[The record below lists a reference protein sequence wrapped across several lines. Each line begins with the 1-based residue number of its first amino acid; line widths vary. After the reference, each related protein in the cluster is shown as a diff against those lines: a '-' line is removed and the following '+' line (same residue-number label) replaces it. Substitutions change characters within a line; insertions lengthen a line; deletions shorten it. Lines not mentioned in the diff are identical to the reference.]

1 MTTVDQ
7 RFLSVR
13 DLLQDGRICL
23 DGPLISDATKF
34 AVECLNLPQSVDT
47 ICERAGIT
55 RDVYNH
61 YADILNNLFKGFNT
75 MFEIADDFGAIIKTV
90 DAACKKT
97 LEFAAKA
104 QSDFPSLFDLFRQ
117 LRDKPTPEVKEKL
130 NKLTMELIVSANTAS
145 RTSGSISLAGVIN
158 AWNDN
163 REYLRGMYADLVKRM
178 QDPSLQEILEKL
190 LNIHGGIVGLDNL
203 KKWIES
209 LDEHTGKAV
218 KDLEYFRG
226 SWEAID
232 TDATTLQ
239 EFLYDP
245 HSPKV
250 EVFLRVE
257 LAHLLLGWKDVTD
270 EINKLIEEHLQ
281 SAVEAIDHAPHR

>member
-1 MTTVDQ
+1 
-7 RFLSVR
+7 
-13 DLLQDGRICL
+13 LQPKPSRIFVCIIH
-23 DGPLISDATKF
+23 PSIT
-34 AVECLNLPQSVDT
+34 DT
-47 ICERAGIT
+47 
-55 RDVYNH
+55 N
-61 YADILNNLFKGFNT
+61 YA
-75 MFEIADDFGAIIKTV
+75 A
-90 DAACKKT
+90 
-97 LEFAAKA
+97 
-104 QSDFPSLFDLFRQ
+104 SLFDLFRQ

-226 SWEAID
+226 
-232 TDATTLQ
+232 Q
-239 EFLYDP
+239 
-245 HSPKV
+245 SPPPFS
-250 EVFLRVE
+250 VFSQLDLTSRR
-257 LAHLLLGWKDVTD
+257 LLGGD
-270 EINKLIEEHLQ
+270 
-281 SAVEAIDHAPHR
+281 